1 MGKYQSGQMGQT
13 VNLLAYAFGGSNPSL
28 PTLESDSSRK
38 KLSDF
43 FVYTI
48 GFTFFNILSLNNHK
62 QLLRSHILDLY
73 LYNKLNNTTMPTILI
88 IFGLRFYFFANE
100 HLPIHVHLENSDGL
114 AKIALEPEIKLVENN
129 GIKPKDIK
137 RAMTIV
143 EQYREEFIE
152 KWIEFH
158 GE

>member
-1 MGKYQSGQMGQT
+1 M
-13 VNLLAYAFGGSNPSL
+13 
-28 PTLESDSSRK
+28 
-38 KLSDF
+38 
-43 FVYTI
+43 
-48 GFTFFNILSLNNHK
+48 
-62 QLLRSHILDLY
+62 
-73 LYNKLNNTTMPTILI
+73 
-88 IFGLRFYFFANE
+88 
-100 HLPIHVHLENSDGL
+100 PIHVHLENADGL

-137 RAMTIV
+137 RAMSIV

>member
-1 MGKYQSGQMGQT
+1 
-13 VNLLAYAFGGSNPSL
+13 
-28 PTLESDSSRK
+28 
-38 KLSDF
+38 
-43 FVYTI
+43 
-48 GFTFFNILSLNNHK
+48 
-62 QLLRSHILDLY
+62 
-73 LYNKLNNTTMPTILI
+73 MPTILV

-100 HLPIHVHLENSDGL
+100 HLPIHVHLENADGL

>member
-1 MGKYQSGQMGQT
+1 
-13 VNLLAYAFGGSNPSL
+13 
-28 PTLESDSSRK
+28 
-38 KLSDF
+38 
-43 FVYTI
+43 
-48 GFTFFNILSLNNHK
+48 
-62 QLLRSHILDLY
+62 
-73 LYNKLNNTTMPTILI
+73 MPTILV

-100 HLPIHVHLENSDGL
+100 HLPIHVHLENADGL
-114 AKIALEPEIKLVENN
+114 AKIALEPKIKLVENN

-137 RAMTIV
+137 RAMSIV

>member
-1 MGKYQSGQMGQT
+1 
-13 VNLLAYAFGGSNPSL
+13 
-28 PTLESDSSRK
+28 
-38 KLSDF
+38 
-43 FVYTI
+43 
-48 GFTFFNILSLNNHK
+48 
-62 QLLRSHILDLY
+62 
-73 LYNKLNNTTMPTILI
+73 MPTILV

-100 HLPIHVHLENSDGL
+100 HLPIHVHLENADGL
-114 AKIALEPEIKLVENN
+114 AKIALEPEIKLIENN

>member
-1 MGKYQSGQMGQT
+1 
-13 VNLLAYAFGGSNPSL
+13 
-28 PTLESDSSRK
+28 
-38 KLSDF
+38 
-43 FVYTI
+43 
-48 GFTFFNILSLNNHK
+48 
-62 QLLRSHILDLY
+62 
-73 LYNKLNNTTMPTILI
+73 MPTILV

-100 HLPIHVHLENSDGL
+100 HLPIHVHLENADGL

-137 RAMTIV
+137 RAMSIV

-152 KWIEFH
+152 KWIEFY

>member
-1 MGKYQSGQMGQT
+1 
-13 VNLLAYAFGGSNPSL
+13 
-28 PTLESDSSRK
+28 
-38 KLSDF
+38 
-43 FVYTI
+43 
-48 GFTFFNILSLNNHK
+48 
-62 QLLRSHILDLY
+62 
-73 LYNKLNNTTMPTILI
+73 MPTILI

-100 HLPIHVHLENSDGL
+100 HLPIHVHLENADGL

>member
-1 MGKYQSGQMGQT
+1 M
-13 VNLLAYAFGGSNPSL
+13 
-28 PTLESDSSRK
+28 
-38 KLSDF
+38 
-43 FVYTI
+43 
-48 GFTFFNILSLNNHK
+48 
-62 QLLRSHILDLY
+62 RSHFLDLH
-73 LYNKLNNTTMPTILI
+73 LCDIKKNNYAYDISNI
-88 IFGLRFYFFANE
+88 RLRFYFFANE
-100 HLPIHVHLENSDGL
+100 HLPIHVHLENADGL

-137 RAMTIV
+137 RAMSIV

>member
-1 MGKYQSGQMGQT
+1 
-13 VNLLAYAFGGSNPSL
+13 
-28 PTLESDSSRK
+28 
-38 KLSDF
+38 
-43 FVYTI
+43 
-48 GFTFFNILSLNNHK
+48 
-62 QLLRSHILDLY
+62 
-73 LYNKLNNTTMPTILI
+73 MPTILV

-100 HLPIHVHLENSDGL
+100 HLPIHVHLENAYGL

-137 RAMTIV
+137 RAMSIV

>member
-1 MGKYQSGQMGQT
+1 M
-13 VNLLAYAFGGSNPSL
+13 
-28 PTLESDSSRK
+28 
-38 KLSDF
+38 
-43 FVYTI
+43 
-48 GFTFFNILSLNNHK
+48 
-62 QLLRSHILDLY
+62 RSHFLDLY
-73 LYNKLNNTTMPTILI
+73 LYYIKKNTIPTILV

-100 HLPIHVHLENSDGL
+100 HLPIHVHLENADGL

-137 RAMTIV
+137 RAMSIV

>member
-1 MGKYQSGQMGQT
+1 
-13 VNLLAYAFGGSNPSL
+13 
-28 PTLESDSSRK
+28 
-38 KLSDF
+38 
-43 FVYTI
+43 
-48 GFTFFNILSLNNHK
+48 
-62 QLLRSHILDLY
+62 
-73 LYNKLNNTTMPTILI
+73 MPTILI

-100 HLPIHVHLENSDGL
+100 HLPIHVHLENADGL

-137 RAMTIV
+137 RAMSIV

>member
-1 MGKYQSGQMGQT
+1 
-13 VNLLAYAFGGSNPSL
+13 
-28 PTLESDSSRK
+28 
-38 KLSDF
+38 
-43 FVYTI
+43 
-48 GFTFFNILSLNNHK
+48 
-62 QLLRSHILDLY
+62 
-73 LYNKLNNTTMPTILI
+73 MPTILV

-100 HLPIHVHLENSDGL
+100 HLPIHVHLENADGL
-114 AKIALEPEIKLVENN
+114 AKIALEQKIKLVENN

-137 RAMTIV
+137 RAMSIV

>member
-1 MGKYQSGQMGQT
+1 
-13 VNLLAYAFGGSNPSL
+13 
-28 PTLESDSSRK
+28 
-38 KLSDF
+38 
-43 FVYTI
+43 
-48 GFTFFNILSLNNHK
+48 
-62 QLLRSHILDLY
+62 
-73 LYNKLNNTTMPTILI
+73 MPTILV

-100 HLPIHVHLENSDGL
+100 HLPIHVHLENADGL

-137 RAMTIV
+137 RAMSIV

-158 GE
+158 GEELK